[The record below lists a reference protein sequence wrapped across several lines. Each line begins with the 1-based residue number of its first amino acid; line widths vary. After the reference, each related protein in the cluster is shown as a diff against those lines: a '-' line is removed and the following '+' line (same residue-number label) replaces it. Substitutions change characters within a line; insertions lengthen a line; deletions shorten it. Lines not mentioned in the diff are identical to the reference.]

1 MKNSPHISR
10 TVWIVDDDPIARLL
24 IKKTV
29 ERSDLFDLSQE
40 FTDGVDII
48 EALESIGNKETKEPD
63 LILLDINMPDKDGW
77 EVLDFIREQ
86 NISLRKAKLVLLTS
100 SINPKDKAKAFG
112 FDSVNGFLNKPL
124 AKEDLES
131 LNL

>member
-10 TVWIVDDDPIARLL
+10 TLWIVDDDPIARLL

-29 ERSDLFDLSQE
+29 ERSGLFDLSKE
-40 FTDGVDII
+40 FTDGMDII

-100 SINPKDKAKAFG
+100 SINPKDKARAFG

>member
-10 TVWIVDDDPIARLL
+10 TLWIVDDDPIARLL

-29 ERSDLFDLSQE
+29 ERSGLFDLSKE
-40 FTDGVDII
+40 FTDGMDII
-48 EALESIGNKETKEPD
+48 EALESIDNKETKEPD

-100 SINPKDKAKAFG
+100 SINPKDKARAFG